1 MKILFPLW
9 QVLLISMVLG
19 CSTQPEAVIK
29 FCDALDQNEQ
39 CPTDRDHFTLG
50 ERVYV
55 SLESNSPFE
64 TKKINGNIY
73 RLTQDMKIPLSNK
86 YFDLEEGDTF
96 ISQSIPFYE
105 FGQEAIGTFSI
116 EFTDENDQM
125 IAKRELTISR
135 E

>member
-9 QVLLISMVLG
+9 PVLIISIMLG
-19 CSTQPEAVIK
+19 CSPQPEAVIK
-29 FCDALDQNEQ
+29 FCDSLDQNEQ
-39 CPTDRDHFTLG
+39 CQTDRDHFRLG

-55 SLESNSPFE
+55 SLESNSSFE
-64 TKKINGNIY
+64 TKRINGNIY
-73 RLTQDMKIPLSNK
+73 RLTEDMKIPLSNK

-96 ISQSIPFYE
+96 ISQSIPFHE

-116 EFTDENDQM
+116 EFTDENDQV
-125 IAKRELTISR
+125 IAKRELIISR